1 MLNELINSIIEVVI
15 GIGVFAVATVVL
27 AIADHL
33 QILQQNKIVHL
44 ITEWNLNQRVEIE
57 LDCLSRIQK
66 QKTIVP
72 KKFHLTLSFV

>member
-33 QILQQNKIVHL
+33 QILQQNNIVHL
-44 ITEWNLNQRVEIE
+44 IREWNHNQRVKI
-57 LDCLSRIQK
+57 DN
-66 QKTIVP
+66 
-72 KKFHLTLSFV
+72 